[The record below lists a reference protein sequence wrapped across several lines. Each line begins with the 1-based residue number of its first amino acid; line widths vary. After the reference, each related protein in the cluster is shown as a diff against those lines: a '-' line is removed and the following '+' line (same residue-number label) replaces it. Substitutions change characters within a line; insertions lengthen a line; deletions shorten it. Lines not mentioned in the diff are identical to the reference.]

1 MRCRLPVRRV
11 PRLPRR
17 GSGDGVPFPLGRFT
31 WARAGPSG
39 RPGEMLAVSSGVS
52 EELVI
57 TWDVCGGARSGDP
70 LCPAGVTLIVT
81 EALLWSP
88 LLPALGG
95 EGPCPQAEQAPA
107 PARASGPPGAGLAPV
122 GACVQRP
129 GPPPSPHAGGSGYGS
144 SGRPPAWF
152 PPHAPGACVVGLL
165 CRVAGLWSEV
175 RVGCSAWPPAGGA
188 RACWGAVSRRRH
200 VTGDRAGAGP
210 VEPPV
215 LSRSRR
221 LQAALTQVGAC
232 CRPCLVRPEP
242 RPPAGWQPGRPRAR
256 PGMPTQECTRRRA
269 QR

>member
-95 EGPCPQAEQAPA
+95 EGPCPQAEQVPA

-129 GPPPSPHAGGSGYGS
+129 GPPPSPT
-144 SGRPPAWF
+144 
-152 PPHAPGACVVGLL
+152 L
-165 CRVAGLWSEV
+165 
-175 RVGCSAWPPAGGA
+175 GGA
-188 RACWGAVSRRRH
+188 VTGQVDVRLPGSRRTRL
-200 VTGDRAGAGP
+200 GP
-210 VEPPV
+210 A
-215 LSRSRR
+215 SWAFF
-221 LQAALTQVGAC
+221 AALPGCGARC
-232 CRPCLVRPEP
+232 VSAAQRGP
-242 RPPAGWQPGRPRAR
+242 RRGGQGRAR
-256 PGMPTQECTRRRA
+256 GQRA
-269 QR
+269 DGAT

>member
-129 GPPPSPHAGGSGYGS
+129 GPPPSPHAGRSGYGS

-175 RVGCSAWPPAGGA
+175 RVGSSAWPPAGGK
-188 RACWGAVSRRRH
+188 G
-200 VTGDRAGAGP
+200 
-210 VEPPV
+210 V
-215 LSRSRR
+215 LGGSE
-221 LQAALTQVGAC
+221 QTA
-232 CRPCLVRPEP
+232 P
-242 RPPAGWQPGRPRAR
+242 RNR
-256 PGMPTQECTRRRA
+256 
-269 QR
+269 